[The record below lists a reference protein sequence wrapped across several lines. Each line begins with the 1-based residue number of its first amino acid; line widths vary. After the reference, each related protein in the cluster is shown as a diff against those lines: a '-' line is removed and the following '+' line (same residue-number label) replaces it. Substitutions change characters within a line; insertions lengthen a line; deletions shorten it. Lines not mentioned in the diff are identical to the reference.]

1 MNVANKVK
9 TVKVNILTC
18 VYLGLQKF
26 VVSGKNRNK

>member
-9 TVKVNILTC
+9 MLKVNIMTC

-26 VVSGKNRNK
+26 VISGKNMDK